1 MCGVALSDQ
10 RELWLQFIN
19 ADKEEDF
26 EMLEQTNVPI
36 MKKAVKV
43 IYDMSEDAKMREV
56 AWIREKALHDEAS
69 LLNGAREEG
78 IEIGEARGEVRGRA
92 KGREE
97 GRAEERAAMAERMRA
112 DGVPESVIRKYI
124 PE

>member
-10 RELWLQFIN
+10 RELWLQFIS

-69 LLNGAREEG
+69 LMHGAREEG
-78 IEIGEARGEVRGRA
+78 FA
-92 KGREE
+92 E
-97 GRAEERAAMAERMRA
+97 GVDAMVANMRA
-112 DGVPESVIRKYI
+112 CGVPEEEIKKYI
-124 PE
+124 PR